1 VQINKILV
9 PIDFSRSSRWALGHA
24 LILARQFGA
33 GLELLHIAKSS
44 PNALFPSKAAE
55 LQMQDYSQSKEL
67 LSALVK
73 KEDRN
78 GLDIQYEV
86 KTGDVQVHI
95 LSTIRDEHID
105 IAVMGFHRRGIVGS
119 WLAGSLAESIL
130 KTTDV
135 PVLMVGQPAR
145 RHAIN
150 RILLATDLSES
161 GTALTNYG
169 FELARKTNADLLA
182 VHAVEVGVE
191 GGAEA
196 AVYLGRPR
204 LEEARERMNSL
215 EQEAGR
221 ENVDFES
228 VVVESAAADA
238 IYQSAANRPVDL
250 IVIGIQRNHLTGD
263 NVIGTTAE
271 RVIHEAPVA
280 VLTVPQPSE
289 LSRSAPQ
296 DQAA

>member
-1 VQINKILV
+1 MQIDKILV
-9 PIDFSRSSRWALGHA
+9 PIDFSRFSRWALGHA
-24 LILARQFGA
+24 VVLAHQFGA
-33 GLELLHIAKSS
+33 RLMLLHVAKSS
-44 PNALFPSKAAE
+44 PNPLFLDEAE
-55 LQMQDYSQSKEL
+55 RLQEQDYSQAREL

-78 GLDIQYEV
+78 DLDIQYEV

-95 LSTIRDEHID
+95 LSTIRDENID
-105 IAVMGFHRRGIVGS
+105 VVVMGFHRRGIVGS

-135 PVLMVGQPAR
+135 PLLMAGRPAP

-161 GTALTNYG
+161 GTPLTNYA
-169 FELARKTNADLLA
+169 FELARKANAGLLA

-196 AVYLGRPR
+196 AVYLGGSR
-204 LEEARERMNSL
+204 LEEAGERMNGL

-221 ENVDFES
+221 EKVDFES

-238 IYQSAANRPVDL
+238 ILKSAVHGSVDL
-250 IVIGIQRNHLTGD
+250 IGIGIQRNHLTGD
-263 NVIGTTAE
+263 NVIGSTAE
-271 RVIHEAPVA
+271 RVIHESSVPI
-280 VLTVPQPSE
+280 LIVPQPPERQSE
-289 LSRSAPQ
+289 PE